1 MHTRRNALLACLAAV
16 TVVWL
21 WSAQERP
28 RASAAASGPAAA
40 TAVRSPVAARE
51 ARGERSAGAAA
62 GAGAPAGLG
71 DTRASA
77 PGSGASRQT
86 ARGSSMR
93 ESAASVGARSAAPR
107 DRAGAASS
115 GRTVEAPFDLDDVRA
130 RLRARRSEAP
140 RPRAPER
147 NPFEFAPAAP
157 VRLAGG
163 AARGA
168 APAPAQVMPPTVPP
182 PPQLT
187 LSGVAETRQG
197 DQVVRTAIISGMGQ
211 LFFAKP
217 GDRLANT
224 FMVSIV
230 GPDIVE
236 LREVVTGRVIRL
248 TLR

>member
-28 RASAAASGPAAA
+28 RASAASSGSAAA
-40 TAVRSPVAARE
+40 SAVRPPVAARE
-51 ARGERSAGAAA
+51 ARGDRTAGAAA
-62 GAGAPAGLG
+62 GLG
-71 DTRASA
+71 TTRA

-93 ESAASVGARSAAPR
+93 ESAASVGASSAAPR

-130 RLRARRSEAP
+130 RLRARRTEAP
-140 RPRAPER
+140 RPRSPER
-147 NPFEFAPAAP
+147 NAFEFAPEAP

-224 FMVSIV
+224 YVVSII

-236 LREVVTGRVIRL
+236 LREVATGRVIRL